1 MASLFTFW
9 SFVSLFNPLDG
20 ILPNDISFF
29 DKLLIGFLVLL
40 TVFILS
46 VFVAGC
52 YVISS
57 HQVCLG
63 ESSTKN
69 SVYVKYGDMYS
80 PDIVEKGYNLV
91 PSRYIEFVNR
101 DETQDYD
108 SAMKAL
114 QSELT
119 DLLKQE
125 EESKKELLGVF
136 KDLGYE
142 IKL

>member
-1 MASLFTFW
+1 MDLRQMGSPFEKKYIELTQEDRDKVTSTFHAW
-9 SFVSLFNPLDG
+9 QQTGENG
-20 ILPNDISFF
+20 TYRDIPEF
-29 DKLLIGFLVLL
+29 
-40 TVFILS
+40 
-46 VFVAGC
+46 C
-52 YVISS
+52 YSA
-57 HQVCLG
+57 
-63 ESSTKN
+63 TK
-69 SVYVKYGDMYS
+69 KE
-80 PDIVEKGYNLV
+80 IAEKGYNLV

-119 DLLKQE
+119 DLLRQE

>member
-1 MASLFTFW
+1 MAKT
-9 SFVSLFNPLDG
+9 
-20 ILPNDISFF
+20 
-29 DKLLIGFLVLL
+29 
-40 TVFILS
+40 
-46 VFVAGC
+46 VAGIDLGTQSMKV
-52 YVISS
+52 VIYDY
-57 HQVCLG
+57 
-63 ESSTKN
+63 EK
-69 SVYVKYGDMYS
+69 KE
-80 PDIVEKGYNLV
+80 IIEKGYNLV

>member
-1 MASLFTFW
+1 MLFDFPA
-9 SFVSLFNPLDG
+9 FIEELKEKD
-20 ILPNDISFF
+20 
-29 DKLLIGFLVLL
+29 DKK
-40 TVFILS
+40 
-46 VFVAGC
+46 
-52 YVISS
+52 
-57 HQVCLG
+57 
-63 ESSTKN
+63 E
-69 SVYVKYGDMYS
+69 
-80 PDIVEKGYNLV
+80 IVEKGYNLV

>member
-1 MASLFTFW
+1 MGSPFEKKYIELTQEDRDKVTSTFHAW
-9 SFVSLFNPLDG
+9 QQAGANETYK
-20 ILPNDISFF
+20 DIPEF
-29 DKLLIGFLVLL
+29 
-40 TVFILS
+40 
-46 VFVAGC
+46 C
-52 YVISS
+52 YSANKK
-57 HQVCLG
+57 
-63 ESSTKN
+63 E
-69 SVYVKYGDMYS
+69 
-80 PDIVEKGYNLV
+80 IVEKGYNLV

>member
-1 MASLFTFW
+1 MGSPFEKKYIELTPADRDKVTSIFHAW
-9 SFVSLFNPLDG
+9 QQVYADKNYK
-20 ILPNDISFF
+20 DIPEF
-29 DKLLIGFLVLL
+29 
-40 TVFILS
+40 
-46 VFVAGC
+46 C
-52 YVISS
+52 YSA
-57 HQVCLG
+57 
-63 ESSTKN
+63 TK
-69 SVYVKYGDMYS
+69 KE
-80 PDIVEKGYNLV
+80 IAEKDYNLV

>member
-1 MASLFTFW
+1 MEKSKTSATAKKKFSLWIFARW
-9 SFVSLFNPLDG
+9 V
-20 ILPNDISFF
+20 
-29 DKLLIGFLVLL
+29 VLL
-40 TVFILS
+40 KKKYIELTQKDRDKVTSTFHAWQQVGANETYKNIPE
-46 VFVAGC
+46 FC
-52 YVISS
+52 YSANKK
-57 HQVCLG
+57 
-63 ESSTKN
+63 E
-69 SVYVKYGDMYS
+69 
-80 PDIVEKGYNLV
+80 IVEKGYNLV